1 MSSRSRFAW
10 LRAGAVQTGLLLRV
24 VAGLAILVS
33 VAAGTGYWMINRAE
47 RAPEPTAPTTDDET
61 PVPNTG
67 PKPGTVGGIPLF
79 AGWPKDAPDLVLV
92 LSGQTFGYLQ
102 PCGCSR
108 PQLGGL
114 ERRYNF
120 IHALKAKGWNVVGLD
135 VGDIAPGKGLHE
147 ITAQSLKKYEYSM
160 KALKEMGYTAAGLG
174 KNDFAQQLDK
184 LLGQYTLQDPPNKP
198 PHLLA
203 GNLVGDVVRDND
215 GKVTAATPLEKL
227 YPPGDPKNPN
237 SRGMVNAH
245 EIVPD
250 KNVPFVVVGLVG
262 PSVAKKIV
270 ELDKTTDFQP
280 SGAVLKATLL
290 KAANSPVKPELK
302 VLLYQGSADEAKE
315 LAKDFP
321 EIQLI
326 VCTSEE
332 SEPPQFP
339 VFANDKKT
347 QIVSVG
353 HKGRYVGTVGIFK
366 TKLGVELHYQLVPM
380 GEEYL
385 TPEKPEALKDHAVL
399 KLLEEYSAEVKR
411 ADYLKEATK
420 KRPPHAASVK
430 NPSAKLEFIGS
441 DACRP
446 CHAGEFK
453 VWSEHPHSKAYEA
466 LEKKA
471 TRPGLRNFDPE
482 CLSCHT
488 TGFEYDTGFKNK
500 VDTAKLI
507 NNGCENC
514 HGPGSGHAAKP
525 KDKELLQAM
534 MSWRLNP
541 DDKLPSKEYM
551 EKMGKLD
558 PLQRGAVEVPAA
570 QQRLVNTISGM
581 CMKCHDGDNDPKFD
595 FYQYMPKLYH
605 SGLKAA
611 GLPGGAK

>member
-1 MSSRSRFAW
+1 MR
-10 LRAGAVQTGLLLRV
+10 LRTGVVQTGLLLRV
-24 VAGLAILVS
+24 VAGVTILVS
-33 VAAGTGYWMINRAE
+33 VAAGTGYWMMDRAE
-47 RAPEPTAPTTDDET
+47 QVPAETAPTTEEQT
-61 PVPNTG
+61 PIPDTT
-67 PKPGTVGGIPLF
+67 PKPGTIGGIPLF
-79 AGWPKDAPDLVLV
+79 AGWPKAAPDLVLV
-92 LSGQTFGYLQ
+92 ISGQTFGYLQ

-120 IHALKAKGWNVVGLD
+120 IQALKAKGWNVVGLD
-135 VGDIAPGKGLHE
+135 AGDIAPPKGAKE

-160 KALKEMGYTAAGLG
+160 KALKLMDYIAAGLG
-174 KNDFAQQLDK
+174 KSDFAQQLDK

-203 GNLVGDVVRDND
+203 GNLVGDVVRDKD
-215 GKVTAATPLEKL
+215 GKVTSATPLEKL
-227 YPPGDPKNPN
+227 YERNDPKDPN
-237 SRGMVNAH
+237 SRGLVNAH
-245 EIVPD
+245 EIVAD
-250 KNVPFVVVGLVG
+250 KKVPFLVVGLVA
-262 PSVAKKIV
+262 PTAAKKIV
-270 ELDKTTDFQP
+270 ETDTTTDFKL
-280 SGAVLKATLL
+280 SSTVLKASLAT
-290 KAANSPVKPELK
+290 AAKSPAKPELN
-302 VLLYQGSADEAKE
+302 VLLYQGSSDEAKE

-326 VCTSEE
+326 VCTSDE

-347 QIVSVG
+347 QIVTVG
-353 HKGRYVGTVGIFK
+353 HKGRYVGAVGVFK
-366 TKLGVELHYQLVPM
+366 TDKGIELHYQLVKM

-385 TPEKPEALKDHAVL
+385 TPEKPEALKDHKLL
-399 KLLEEYSAEVKR
+399 KLLEEYAAEVK
-411 ADYLKEATK
+411 ASDFLGMATK
-420 KRPPHAASVK
+420 KRPQHPAAIK
-430 NPSAKLEFIGS
+430 NAADKLEFVGS
-441 DACRP
+441 DACKQ
-446 CHAGEFK
+446 CHAAEFK
-453 VWSEHPHSKAYEA
+453 VWSEHPHSKAYDA

-500 VDTAKLI
+500 IDTAKLI

-514 HGPGSGHAAKP
+514 HGPGSGHVAKP
-525 KDKELLQAM
+525 KNKALLDAM
-534 MSWRLNP
+534 MPWRLAK
-541 DDKLPSKEYM
+541 DDKLPSKDYM

-558 PLQRGAVEVPAA
+558 PLQRGSVEVPAA